1 MTLEFIVVNDKA
13 RSMEIVFNAVEQ
25 CLDLDKLKYHRT
37 STSERTLQTGKL
49 DDDTAIPQNAVLYVH
64 GNLQY
69 KYENVGLAAKLAKER
84 SDLRFVIQLDNYH
97 NSDIYFL
104 SPDDELFAKERLE
117 NQTLDDQIIVTTE
130 DFFEPTFLSRIIAR
144 QPRIDVY
151 LKEITPKIEANHL
164 PNPITQ
170 QQSYHIYIVHNRPED
185 VLGINDHLTEIL
197 EEKDVT
203 YTIHFIH
210 ESSLESGLDENDR
223 PFPEDALLLVQGN
236 LLNNYPSLKRVR
248 ELELQEPN
256 LRYVIFI
263 DRTSR
268 NNFKDQDDYDMA
280 QGFLELGFDPARRI
294 NILPINIMEFIYG
307 KASGNYFAETDNFEV
322 YFKAWQQQR
331 NLE

>member
-1 MTLEFIVVNDKA
+1 M
-13 RSMEIVFNAVEQ
+13 
-25 CLDLDKLKYHRT
+25 
-37 STSERTLQTGKL
+37 
-49 DDDTAIPQNAVLYVH
+49 
-64 GNLQY
+64 
-69 KYENVGLAAKLAKER
+69 
-84 SDLRFVIQLDNYH
+84 
-97 NSDIYFL
+97 
-104 SPDDELFAKERLE
+104 
-117 NQTLDDQIIVTTE
+117 
-130 DFFEPTFLSRIIAR
+130 
-144 QPRIDVY
+144 QPRIDLY

-170 QQSYHIYIVHNRPED
+170 QQSYQIYIVHDNPEQ
-185 VLGINDHLTEIL
+185 VLTIADHLAELL
-197 EEKDVT
+197 EDKNVV
-203 YTIHFIH
+203 YTTHFIP

-223 PFPEDALLLVQGN
+223 PFPEDALLLVHGN
-236 LLNNYPSLKRVR
+236 LLDNYPSLKRVR

-268 NNFKDQDDYDMA
+268 NNFKDQEDYDMA